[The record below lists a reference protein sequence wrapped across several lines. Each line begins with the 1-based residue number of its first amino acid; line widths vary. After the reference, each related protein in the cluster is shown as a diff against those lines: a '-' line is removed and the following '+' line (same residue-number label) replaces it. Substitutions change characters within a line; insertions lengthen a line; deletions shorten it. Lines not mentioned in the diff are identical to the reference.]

1 MNVLKKR
8 KGKMRQNDNEVHPAM
23 HAHCYVYG
31 SHKQVIA
38 QQMNLAVP
46 TVPFFFLNNPML
58 FSTLGVSEVPFLV
71 N

>member
-46 TVPFFFLNNPML
+46 TVPFFFLQPNVIQY
-58 FSTLGVSEVPFLV
+58 TRG
-71 N
+71 